1 VNRESFVT
9 AIYAVL
15 DPLARSLRVARAGH
29 PLPILFRPAE
39 GRARELPCDGVF
51 MMGFDPYD
59 RVPVTD
65 IQLQAGDRLL
75 FYTDGVSERFN
86 TDQKPYGEDRIC
98 RRMESQA
105 TEPADLVASLMQDL
119 EAFAAGRPA
128 DDDQTLLL
136 GFID

>member
-1 VNRESFVT
+1 
-9 AIYAVL
+9 
-15 DPLARSLRVARAGH
+15 
-29 PLPILFRPAE
+29 
-39 GRARELPCDGVF
+39 

-86 TDQKPYGEDRIC
+86 ADQQPYGEDRIC
-98 RRMESQA
+98 GRMEVPA
-105 TEPADLVASLMQDL
+105 AGPADLVAALMQDL
-119 EAFAAGRPA
+119 EAFAGGRPA